1 MIKPSTKY
9 SFPLSL
15 LSLVLL
21 FAASKP
27 LAQESTVEPTFEQCL
42 ISLRQKAANEGF
54 SDFILNDVIGDL
66 TPLERVIKLDRSQPE
81 FTESFAGYVRKRV
94 SKFRIETGKR
104 MLQEHAVLLAG
115 LERQYGIPPRYI
127 VAFWGLET
135 NFGSYKGEIEILN
148 ALATLACDPR
158 RSQYFTQEL
167 FDVFSLLESQR
178 VKREQ
183 LLGSWAGAMGHM
195 QFMPSALKAYG
206 KDGDGDGKLN
216 VWESLPDA
224 FTSAANYLQQIGWN
238 KEEIWG
244 RRVEI
249 PKNFAFGEVSFD
261 KTYPLSHFKS
271 LGITKTFKRPLPDYE
286 TQAQLILPAGHTGP
300 AFLVYGNFSVILKWN
315 FSQNYALAVGMLADE
330 LININ
335 HGVDNFGEEKNFF
348 TNEDLKLLQQ
358 KLMEK
363 GFDIGKPDGIWGPAT
378 RNALQKYQLQNKLVA
393 DGFPNREV
401 FAKLTI
407 ELGVR

>member
-1 MIKPSTKY
+1 
-9 SFPLSL
+9 
-15 LSLVLL
+15 VLL

-27 LAQESTVEPTFEQCL
+27 LAQENPTVEPTFEQCRS
-42 ISLRQKAANEGF
+42 SLRQKALDEEF
-54 SDFILNDVIGDL
+54 SDFILNDVVGNL
-66 TPLERVIKLDRSQPE
+66 TPLDRVIELDRSQPE

-94 SKFRIETGKR
+94 SKLRVETGKR
-104 MLQEHAVLLAG
+104 MLQEHAVLLDG

-135 NFGSYKGEIEILN
+135 NFGSYKGEVQLLN

-167 FDVFSLLESQR
+167 FNLFSLLENQL

-195 QFMPSALKAYG
+195 QFMPTALKTYG

-224 FTSAANYLQQIGWN
+224 FTSAAHYLQRIGWN

-249 PKNFAFGEVSFD
+249 PKNFAFGEVTFD
-261 KTYPLSHFKS
+261 KTYPLSHFKA
-271 LGITKTFKRPLPDYE
+271 LGVTKTFKRPLPNYD
-286 TQAQLILPAGHTGP
+286 TQAQLVLPAGHTGP
-300 AFLVYGNFSVILKWN
+300 AFLVYGNFSVILEWN
-315 FSQNYALAVGMLADE
+315 FSQNYALAVGLLADE
-330 LININ
+330 LVNI
-335 HGVDNFGEEKNFF
+335 HHRLDNIGEERNFF

-358 KLMEK
+358 KLKEK
-363 GFDIGKPDGIWGPAT
+363 GFDIDKPDGIWGPMT
-378 RNALQKYQLQNKLVA
+378 RNALQKYQLENKLVA

-401 FAKLTI
+401 FATLAI
-407 ELGVR
+407 ELGEPKR